1 MDADRGI
8 GCAGTTA
15 DECDAGLSA
24 DLGIPIGCKR
34 GAGLMPVGDQP
45 DTVGMTTQTF
55 ENCEVTFAGDTENG
69 VDTMAVQGAN
79 KSLACIHGSGNLD
92 DCVNLDRN
100 IQRQGRGT
108 DGSAGV
114 TALVTEDFDHQV
126 AGAVYDFGMIVEGA
140 VCIHEPAQTN
150 NAHNPVQIAIAG
162 GLDLGN
168 DVEGAKSCCLITFI
182 NRELLAQFALILQ
195 FTVFQGDLTG
205 DEHVV
210 AADDIGYIVGR
221 RSSRLRQLD
230 TKFIQACVNRSGHRF
245 SPTVRWV
252 MFHPTYGVSPAA
264 STTVRLPMDDPSPAT
279 AKRARLGVILVAM
292 GAIGF
297 GLLPLFLEVLRAEQ
311 VGSGTSLVVR
321 YAGAAVPLA
330 IWVAWRRPVWRG
342 VVLSLVAGVGI
353 GGGTIFLF
361 EGYAGLPASVTV
373 LIFYTYPAFT
383 LLFAR
388 VFFGVRI
395 ERRMVLAI
403 IMVLLAAGLILS
415 PGGVD
420 ASLYPLML
428 ITFGAP
434 AGYAIYLACLGRIP
448 EGTDAGLRTLLL
460 SLSAL
465 VVAVVY
471 LLTAEGTF
479 SLPFSTMGWISL
491 FYMAAVT
498 GIGATLLI
506 VIGAGM
512 TGSSRAA
519 VAGSSELVMVLI
531 LSWWIFGDVMRLEAV
546 FGAALILAAIIVSL
560 PRDRSRAP

>member
-1 MDADRGI
+1 MDHPLPAD
-8 GCAGTTA
+8 
-15 DECDAGLSA
+15 
-24 DLGIPIGCKR
+24 
-34 GAGLMPVGDQP
+34 
-45 DTVGMTTQTF
+45 
-55 ENCEVTFAGDTENG
+55 
-69 VDTMAVQGAN
+69 
-79 KSLACIHGSGNLD
+79 
-92 DCVNLDRN
+92 
-100 IQRQGRGT
+100 
-108 DGSAGV
+108 
-114 TALVTEDFDHQV
+114 
-126 AGAVYDFGMIVEGA
+126 
-140 VCIHEPAQTN
+140 
-150 NAHNPVQIAIAG
+150 
-162 GLDLGN
+162 
-168 DVEGAKSCCLITFI
+168 
-182 NRELLAQFALILQ
+182 
-195 FTVFQGDLTG
+195 
-205 DEHVV
+205 
-210 AADDIGYIVGR
+210 
-221 RSSRLRQLD
+221 
-230 TKFIQACVNRSGHRF
+230 
-245 SPTVRWV
+245 
-252 MFHPTYGVSPAA
+252 
-264 STTVRLPMDDPSPAT
+264 

-321 YAGAAVPLA
+321 YAGASIPLA

-403 IMVLLAAGLILS
+403 FMVLLAAGLILS

-434 AGYAIYLACLGRIP
+434 AGYALYLACLGRIP

-471 LLTAEGTF
+471 LLTVEGTF
-479 SLPFSTMGWISL
+479 SLPFSHMGWVSL

-498 GIGATLLI
+498 GIGATMLI

-519 VAGSSELVMVLI
+519 VAGSSELVTVLV